1 MDINYCDKVKNGF
14 SYLCGK
20 YINFA
25 YPSCYQRVWYNGDL
39 QIFSSVSGLIRFKN
53 LVRDTLAERNKPIYH
68 SMADLVF
75 NKEYVFLVAINP
87 DDRDIH
93 IIAAL
98 NRKDIP
104 DFKPQEV
111 LEVTDSHKLELIST
125 LAKPIDMYRSCPN
138 ISPRQAEVNL
148 EWALLYF
155 AV

>member
-14 SYLCGK
+14 SYLCGN

-25 YPSCYQRVWYNGDL
+25 YPSYQRVHYNNDL
-39 QIFSSVSGLIRFKN
+39 QIFSGVSGLIRFKN

-87 DDRDIH
+87 DGHYMH
-93 IIAAL
+93 IIAVL

-104 DFKPQEV
+104 GFKPQEI

-125 LAKPIDMYRSCPN
+125 LAKPIGICRSCQN
-138 ISPRQAEVNL
+138 ISPRQTEVNL

>member
-25 YPSCYQRVWYNGDL
+25 YPSCYQRVRYNNGL
-39 QIFSSVSGLIRFKN
+39 QIFSGVSGLIRFKN
-53 LVRDTLAERNKPIYH
+53 LVRDTLSERNEPIYH

-87 DDRDIH
+87 NDRYIH
-93 IIAAL
+93 IIAVL

-104 DFKPQEV
+104 GFKPQEI

-125 LAKPIDMYRSCPN
+125 LAKPIDIYRSCLN

-148 EWALLYF
+148 EWVLLYF
-155 AV
+155 TV

>member
-25 YPSCYQRVWYNGDL
+25 YPSYQRVHYNNDL
-39 QIFSSVSGLIRFKN
+39 QIFSGVSGLIRFKN
-53 LVRDTLAERNKPIYH
+53 RVRDTLAERNMPIYR

-87 DDRDIH
+87 NDRMH
-93 IIAAL
+93 IIAVL

-104 DFKPQEV
+104 GFKPQEI

-125 LAKPIDMYRSCPN
+125 LAKPIDMHRSCLN
-138 ISPRQAEVNL
+138 ISPRQAEANL
-148 EWALLYF
+148 GWALLYF